1 MALTLSSSSS
11 QSSSLFA
18 SIDIG
23 TNSFKLLIV
32 RTDPSGRFFPIH
44 RTKHRV
50 LLGRDVTPTLTP
62 YSISPHSTIRAL
74 EALSDFHNILQSHH
88 VAQTQTRCVATAAV
102 RDAHNTLD
110 FVNSIS
116 NNIGMKVDVLSGE
129 EEARLGYLGV
139 LQFLPVYDKLALTVD
154 IGGGSTEFVVGFK
167 GKSVFATSLNLGHVV
182 LTQRFTNKDAVPR
195 MREHIRSVIHESGV
209 VERIQKHGF
218 EIAVGSSGTIKA
230 IDNAV
235 FRGVVD
241 GGKRGWGFSRGE
253 LRGVVEML
261 CDGEREKEKE
271 RVFEE
276 RSEFIVA
283 GAVLLEEI
291 FEMLGVE
298 EMKVSGYSLGEGV
311 IAESLAKLYPGYY
324 DLNANVR
331 WQSVMRF
338 AMRFNGQKKMRSAV
352 ECAILAKDIFQGLR
366 NYKDQARRNKV
377 ELASVLIENDLE
389 YLEAA
394 SLLHNIGLVTGKK
407 GYHKQ
412 SYHFIMNGGHLCDYS
427 PDEVKLIALL
437 TRHHRKKFPKS
448 DAFME
453 NHEEENQKFIYLCA
467 IIRISVALQH
477 HDALKSQESS
487 DVKNHHL
494 PTIIQRIVDNII
506 PELREETHNFKTVFE
521 L

>member
-1 MALTLSSSSS
+1 MALTLSSSST

-23 TNSFKLLIV
+23 TNSFNLLIV

-50 LLGRDVTPTLTP
+50 LLGRDVTPTP

-116 NNIGMKVDVLSGE
+116 SNIGMKVDVLSGE

-209 VERIQKHGF
+209 VESIKEHGF
-218 EIAVGSSGTIKA
+218 EIAVGSSGTIRA

-235 FRGVVD
+235 FRGVLY

-311 IAESLAKLYPGYY
+311 IAESLAKLYPSYY
-324 DLNANVR
+324 DLKANFR
-331 WQSVMRF
+331 WQSVMRL
-338 AMRFNGQKKMRSAV
+338 AMRFNGKKKMRSAV
-352 ECAILAKDIFQGLR
+352 ECASLAKDIFQGLR
-366 NYKDQARRNKV
+366 NYKDQARNKG
-377 ELASVLIENDLE
+377 ELVSMLIESDLE

-394 SLLHNIGLVTGKK
+394 SLLHNIGLVTGKQ

-412 SYHFIMNGGHLCDYS
+412 SYHIIMNGGHLCDYN
-427 PDEVKLIALL
+427 PEEVKLIALL

-448 DAFME
+448 DSFME

-467 IIRISVALQH
+467 IIRISVALQQ
-477 HDALKSQESS
+477 HDALKSQEGS
-487 DVKNHHL
+487 DVKNQHL
-494 PTIIQRIVDNII
+494 PTIIQHIVDNTI
-506 PELREETHNFKTVFE
+506 PELREETHNFKAVFE